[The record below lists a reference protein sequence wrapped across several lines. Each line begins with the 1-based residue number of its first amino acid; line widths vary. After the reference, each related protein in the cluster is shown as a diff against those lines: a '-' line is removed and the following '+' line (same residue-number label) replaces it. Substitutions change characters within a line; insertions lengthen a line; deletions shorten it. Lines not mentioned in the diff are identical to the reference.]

1 MYHQLRCKTWSVFA
15 ILVVSAL
22 LLASCGGTTPATP
35 TIPALTDVPLVDPE
49 TQVTTEPATPRGGR
63 AVVAL
68 IQEPGQLSQ
77 LFNVQTGSFISTLA
91 VEPLFA
97 ANAAGDYFPV
107 LASELPSLENG
118 GLSADFLTVTYKIK
132 PGILWSDGEP
142 FTADDIVFTFDVF
155 MDPNSTTQAP
165 PAYSYIDSVTA
176 IDPLTVEVKMNSINP
191 DYLSL
196 WQSVLPKHKFTS
208 TTVTQEDPLAL
219 IPMGTGPFMITE
231 WKTGDQI
238 VLDRNPYY
246 RDPEKPYLDGITVK
260 ITPDREATIAGFRA
274 GQFDYVFFLAGGDL
288 AAIQSGEA
296 AGEPIHLDIGEGG
309 MQAEYLWFN
318 MSDNGDL
325 TKPHPVLGDPA
336 IREAIDYGIDRQG
349 IVDNV
354 LGGFGTLT
362 GSFIYAGWAATNIP
376 PTPYDPD
383 HSKAVLDAAGW
394 VPGSD
399 GIREKNGVR
408 ASLRF
413 QTIAGDTTREL
424 YQQVIQQ
431 NMKDV
436 GIELKIENVPS
447 NTLFG
452 SYSEG
457 GLIQVGNF
465 DIVMSRDGFFM
476 DPIEWVSYFI
486 TSWIPSAESPD
497 GWTYAHWSNPQFDQ
511 LADEAAASLDPNV
524 RQPLYN
530 QIDTIFRETRLALP
544 LYQAP
549 RFNAWS
555 TRLQGVS
562 WDYFNPRLIFLS
574 AADWYIQP

>member
-1 MYHQLRCKTWSVFA
+1 M
-15 ILVVSAL
+15 
-22 LLASCGGTTPATP
+22 
-35 TIPALTDVPLVDPE
+35 
-49 TQVTTEPATPRGGR
+49 
-63 AVVAL
+63 
-68 IQEPGQLSQ
+68 
-77 LFNVQTGSFISTLA
+77 
-91 VEPLFA
+91 
-97 ANAAGDYFPV
+97 
-107 LASELPSLENG
+107 ENG
-118 GLSADFLTVTYKIK
+118 GISADFLTITYKIK

-142 FTADDIVFTFDVF
+142 FTADDIVFTFDVYK
-155 MDPNSTTQAP
+155 DPNSTTQAP
-165 PAYSYIDSVTA
+165 PAFSFIDTVTA
-176 IDPLTVEVKMNSINP
+176 TDSLTVVVKMKSINP
-191 DYLSL
+191 DYLTL
-196 WQSVLPKHKFTS
+196 WQSVLPKHKFSS
-208 TTVTQEDPLAL
+208 TAVTQDNPLAL
-219 IPMGTGPFMITE
+219 IPMGTGPFVITE

-238 VLDRNPYY
+238 VLDRNPNY
-246 RDPEKPYLDGITVK
+246 RDPQKPYLDGITIK
-260 ITPDREATIAGFRA
+260 ITPDRDATIAGFLA

-288 AAIQSGEA
+288 ASIKSAEA
-296 AGEPIHLDIGEGG
+296 GGAPVFLDIGQGG

-325 TKPHPVLGDPA
+325 SKPHPVLGDAA

-362 GSFIYAGWAATNIP
+362 GSFIYAGWAATNIA
-376 PTPYDPD
+376 PTPYDPE
-383 HSKAVLDAAGW
+383 HSKTVLDAAGW

-399 GIREKNGVR
+399 GIRVKNGVR

-431 NMKDV
+431 NMKDI
-436 GIELKIENVPS
+436 GIEFNIQNVPS

-457 GLIQVGNF
+457 GLIQVGNY
-465 DIVMSRDGFFM
+465 DIVMSRDGFFL

-486 TSWIPSAESPD
+486 TSWIPSAQSPD

-511 LADEAAASLDPNV
+511 LAAEAAASLDTKV

-530 QIDTIFRETRLALP
+530 QIDTIFRENRLALP

-549 RFNAWS
+549 RYNAWS
-555 TRLQGVS
+555 TRLHGVT
-562 WDYFNPRLIFLS
+562 WDYFNPRHIFLS

>member
-1 MYHQLRCKTWSVFA
+1 MKIWPGF
-15 ILVVSAL
+15 ILLLVAAL
-22 LLASCGGTTPATP
+22 FLASCGETKPAAP
-35 TIPALTDVPLVDPE
+35 TVVPVTDVPTSEAQPKNP
-49 TQVTTEPATPRGGR
+49 TEIPTPRGGR

-77 LFNVQTGSFISTLA
+77 FFNVQTGSFVSTLA
-91 VEPLFA
+91 VERLFVA
-97 ANAAGDYFPV
+97 DASGNYVPI
-107 LASELPSLENG
+107 LASEVPTLENG

-132 PGILWSDGEP
+132 PDIKWSDGEP
-142 FTADDIVFTFDVF
+142 FTADDLVFTYDVYK
-155 MDPNSTTQAP
+155 DPNSTTQAP
-165 PAYSYIDSVTA
+165 PAYSFIESVTA
-176 IDPLTVEVKMNSINP
+176 LDPLTVEVKMNTINP

-196 WQSVLPKHKFTS
+196 WEAVLPKHKFAS
-208 TTVTQEDPLAL
+208 TAVTQEDPLAL

-246 RDPEKPYLDGITVK
+246 RDPEKPYLDGITIK

-288 AAIQSGEA
+288 AAIKSAEV
-296 AGEPIHLDIGEGG
+296 AGEPVHLDIAEGG
-309 MQAEYLWFN
+309 MQAEFLWFN

-325 TKPHPVLGDPA
+325 SKPHPILGDPA
-336 IREAIDYGIDRQG
+336 IREAIDFGIDRQS

-362 GSFIYAGWAATNIP
+362 GSFIYAGWASTNQP
-376 PTPYDPD
+376 PTPYDPE
-383 HSKAVLDAAGW
+383 HAKTVLDAAGW

-399 GIREKNGVR
+399 GIRVKDGTR

-413 QTIAGDTTREL
+413 QTVAGDTTREL

-431 NMKDV
+431 NMKDI

-452 SYSEG
+452 GYSEG
-457 GLIQVGNF
+457 GLIQVGNY
-465 DIVMSRDGFFM
+465 DIVMSRDGFFL
-476 DPIEWVSYFI
+476 DPIEWVSYFT

-511 LADEAAASLDPNV
+511 LSDDAAASLDPKV

-530 QIDTIFRETRLALP
+530 QIDTNFRENRLALP

-549 RFNAWS
+549 RFVAWS
-555 TRLQGVS
+555 TRLGGVT